1 MNRLGSVA
9 TITAVVF
16 ACSGCALLG
25 LGIGSAGGSVVP
37 TPVSSAVAAVTPGP
51 GAAIA
56 ASTTP
61 SVISVAVVGDMDC
74 RILCPRSPDV
84 AALVGTL
91 HPDAFLPPGDLL
103 NNTSD
108 WSVYEADWGG
118 LKSVTY
124 PVPGNHEYTAGI
136 DAYDQYW
143 GSAAHAPDHYYSFDL
158 GSWHVVALNGELDT
172 ARGSAQEM
180 WFAADLADHPA
191 ACTVVLIHGP
201 RWSSS
206 LDHPSDDTMQA
217 LWDDSVGAHVD
228 LWLSGHAHLYERF
241 GPLDSDGLP
250 YDEGTTEFVIGT
262 GGRQLHR
269 FSREALPGEIVRDND
284 TYGTGLFTLGD
295 GAWSMEF
302 VPIPGQTFRDAASG
316 TCH

>member
-9 TITAVVF
+9 
-16 ACSGCALLG
+16 
-25 LGIGSAGGSVVP
+25 
-37 TPVSSAVAAVTPGP
+37 
-51 GAAIA
+51 AIA
-56 ASTTP
+56 AVVSLLRLRAPGSGYRLGRRIGP
-61 SVISVAVVGDMDC
+61 SHTCLLRGGRRDVGPWGHDSRVDHAVRDVDRRRRGHGLPYPLPHDA
-74 RILCPRSPDV
+74 DV
-84 AALVGTL
+84 AALVGSL

-103 NNTSD
+103 NNTAD
-108 WSVYEADWGG
+108 WSVYDADWGG

-143 GSAAHAPDHYYSFDL
+143 GPGHAPDHYYSLDL
-158 GSWHVVALNGELDT
+158 GSWHIVALNGELDT

-206 LDHPSDDTMQA
+206 LDHPSDDTLQA
-217 LWDDSVGAHVD
+217 LWDDSVGGHVD

-241 GPLDSDGLP
+241 GALDSDGLP

-269 FSREALPGEIVRDND
+269 FGREALSGEIVRDND
-284 TYGTGLFTLGD
+284 TYGTGLFTLGE